1 MLQSSQSSAWQCNFL
16 VTKKQWREETR
27 SENNAEN
34 LKQTSQLVLSN
45 TFSCSELSIVECV
58 SKNGLRNLIFPQ
70 TLIIGLPK
78 KFLGLDGILL
88 VS

>member
-1 MLQSSQSSAWQCNFL
+1 M
-16 VTKKQWREETR
+16 TKKQWRAETH

-34 LKQTSQLVLSN
+34 LKQTSHLVLSN

-58 SKNGLRNLIFPQ
+58 SKNELRILILPQ
-70 TLIIGLPK
+70 TRIIGMSK
-78 KFLGLDGILL
+78 KFLGLDGILI